1 MDTKNFSTN
10 PNIDKVNFKQGEILE
25 VSLITTGEILGH
37 GMFLNEAGLD
47 SFLECVDGTQVKAYY
62 KHSDE
67 NEALSSIGFF
77 DNFQKKKKEDGEYQ
91 IVGDFSGL
99 NAWKDGNEKEY
110 NTFFELAE
118 KAPEVFGIS
127 VEALINSG
135 FYNEEGSLIM
145 LDDELPEDQ
154 ETKIYAFCEKV
165 LAWSVVSSPAT
176 NPNGLFSQ
184 KENNLKKQNT
194 NMEEENKTEET
205 TEESNPIED
214 LQAKVDNLEKELS
227 IIMELAKEL
236 RDENE
241 NLSETNSEYEA
252 QVEKLEAKVD
262 SFDIGTEPL
271 DHGFSSE
278 KEDIS
283 ETIKSTKDWNVKY
296 KLVLENLHSFQIHQ
310 GDR

>member
-10 PNIDKVNFKQGEILE
+10 PNIKKIDLENGEILE

-47 SFLECVDGTQVKAYY
+47 SFLECIDGTQVKAYY

-77 DNFQKKKKEDGEYQ
+77 ENFQKKKKENGEYQ

-135 FYNEEGSLIM
+135 FYNEEGELVM
-145 LDDELPEDQ
+145 LDNEIPESQDTQ
-154 ETKIYAFCEKV
+154 IYAFCEKV
-165 LAWSVVSSPAT
+165 LAWSVVSTPAT

-184 KENNLKKQNT
+184 KEKQFKKENIT
-194 NMEEENKTEET
+194 IMEEQITETEEV
-205 TEESNPIED
+205 NPVED
-214 LQAKVDNLEKELS
+214 LEAKVSQLEKELS

-241 NLSETNSEYEA
+241 SLSETNSEYEA